1 VEAVTGV
8 RSTLAEGP
16 LWDARTGEVVWVDI
30 PAGVV
35 HRVDPGAGTHT
46 AAEVGQPVG
55 AVVPRAAGGYVL
67 AVRDGFAAFDPA
79 SPAPRLLAQVEADRP
94 ENRMNDGACDRAG
107 RFWAGTMAED
117 ERAGAGS
124 LYRLDRVDGTDRVSR
139 HLTGVAV
146 SNGIGWSPDDRL
158 MYYIDSPTLRVDVF
172 DFDLADGVLSGRR
185 PFALIPP
192 GLGMPDGLAVDGDG
206 CVWVALWGGWAVHRY
221 TPDGKLDRSVPLP
234 VARVS
239 SCAFGGPGLD
249 DLYITTARVGL
260 TPAELRQQ
268 PEAGLLFHHPAGVP
282 GQPAA
287 AYAG

>member
-1 VEAVTGV
+1 MEAVTGV
-8 RSTLAEGP
+8 RSALAEGP
-16 LWDARTGEVVWVDI
+16 LWDARTGEVAWVDI

-35 HRVDPGAGTHT
+35 HRVDPGTGTHT

-79 SPAPRLLAQVEADRP
+79 SPAPRLLARVEADRP

-124 LYRLDRVDGTDRVSR
+124 LYRLERVDGTDRVSR
-139 HLTGVAV
+139 HLTGLAV

-158 MYYIDSPTLRVDVF
+158 MYYVDSPTLRVDVF

-192 GLGMPDGLAVDGDG
+192 GLGMPDGLAVDGEG

-221 TPDGKLDRSVPLP
+221 TPDGRLDRSVPLP